1 MKRLTA
7 YALTAAAALAAL
19 AAESEETGGSSSKRC
34 ALFLRIIGRSWA
46 SPSSSSQMLALGRL
60 VLTASPWAKA
70 IAQAKVSLIFC
81 VNYQARRKTARIA

>member
-1 MKRLTA
+1 MKKRTLIF
-7 YALTAAAALAAL
+7 AAAALAAL

-34 ALFLRIIGRSWA
+34 ALFLRIMGRSWA

-81 VNYQARRKTARIA
+81 VNYQARRKTAQIA